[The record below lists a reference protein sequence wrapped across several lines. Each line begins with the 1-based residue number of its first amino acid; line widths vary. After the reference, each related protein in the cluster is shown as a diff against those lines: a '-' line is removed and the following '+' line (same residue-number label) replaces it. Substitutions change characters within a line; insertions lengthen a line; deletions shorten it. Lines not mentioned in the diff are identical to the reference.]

1 MVPLP
6 GGARTAT
13 LAIVGGYFISSQAQH
28 PDACWQW
35 ISFLSEKMPPGAA
48 PTRKSLAE
56 SNAYERLVGRDVT
69 AGVRASMEDA
79 DLLSPSLTEFDEAFN
94 IFGRALDGIVS
105 GRTTPEEAM
114 TQAQQEAERMNP

>member
-1 MVPLP
+1 
-6 GGARTAT
+6 
-13 LAIVGGYFISSQAQH
+13 
-28 PDACWQW
+28 
-35 ISFLSEKMPPGAA
+35 MPPGAA

-69 AGVRASMEDA
+69 ASVRASMEDA

-105 GRTTPEEAM
+105 GRTTPKEAM
-114 TQAQQEAERMNP
+114 TQAQQEAEGMNP